1 MILDAGDNR
10 GILDKLIQIKTTRMT
25 NTKSNIEG
33 KWMCEDVRVIQ
44 LKIKL
49 NNRGERNNEN

>member
-25 NTKSNIEG
+25 NTKSNIER